1 MLCSCKAGVVACKD
15 ESTGTAVDL
24 CPAGPVAPPNVDST
38 SSFDS
43 QALCLPNG
51 LASDRLK
58 HSLTCE
64 TLGQSYGTGAI
75 STGQT
80 TYRPAHEHG
89 DLNLFVRGF
98 HCHNQ
103 MVLVPKTP
111 SLATLGNA
119 FSFVAWDPMA
129 PRLQTMFSAGKE
141 IQFANLYSTLNWRW
155 ELNGGNG
162 ARSGGLTGQV
172 EVGGLKAQKGE
183 SIHVPSS
190 GYDIGGGFEAVVL
203 YASPSTIT
211 LKYTRDD
218 NIVGGYGLHF
228 TGICVDPDLVVLFE
242 KMKGSGQ
249 RPALR
254 ARQAFAKAI
263 GNEVQVSVRDT
274 GSFMNP
280 TSLHDWFQE
289 DKFDK

>member
-1 MLCSCKAGVVACKD
+1 MQGGVYGSGGGLVR
-15 ESTGTAVDL
+15 
-24 CPAGPVAPPNVDST
+24 PPPKPDMPPKEDAMGA
-38 SSFDS
+38 FDS

-58 HSLTCE
+58 HTLTCE
-64 TLGQSYGTGAI
+64 TLGQSYSAGAI
-75 STGQT
+75 SIGQT
-80 TYRPAHEHG
+80 TYRPAVEHG
-89 DLNLFVRGF
+89 DLNIFVRGF
-98 HCHNQ
+98 HCQNQ
-103 MVLVPKTP
+103 TVLVPKTP
-111 SLATLGNA
+111 SLATVGDI
-119 FSFVAWDPMA
+119 FSFIAWDPMA
-129 PRLQTMFSAGKE
+129 PRIQTMFSTGKE
-141 IQFANLYSTLNWRW
+141 VQFANLYSTLNWRW
-155 ELNGGNG
+155 ELNSGNG

-172 EVGGLKAQKGE
+172 DVGGLKSQKGE

-190 GYDIGGGFEAVVL
+190 GYDIGGGSEVVVL

-228 TGICVDPDLVVLFE
+228 TGICVDPDLVTLFE
-242 KMKGSGQ
+242 KLKNSGQ
-249 RPALR
+249 RPALK

-274 GSFMNP
+274 GSFMNV
-280 TSLHDWFQE
+280 TSRHDWFQE